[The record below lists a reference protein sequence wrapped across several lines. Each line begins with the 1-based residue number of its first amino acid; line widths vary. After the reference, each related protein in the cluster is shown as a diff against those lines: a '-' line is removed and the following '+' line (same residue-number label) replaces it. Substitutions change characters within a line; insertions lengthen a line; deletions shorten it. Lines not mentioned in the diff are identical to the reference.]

1 MRSRRIDNARNA
13 CAADEKNIML
23 QSNDT
28 QQQQLCPIKLFP
40 EVDDA
45 CEAARTQ
52 SIDPL
57 LSLTGVMH

>member
-1 MRSRRIDNARNA
+1 MNEDKQLAICSNLYL
-13 CAADEKNIML
+13 IML